1 MSAHTDAQFS
11 HGICPECYETI
22 LTPQL
27 RAMHEA
33 HEARTDQPRKP

>member
-1 MSAHTDAQFS
+1 MSAHTDAEFS
-11 HGICPECYETI
+11 HGICPEGYERI

-33 HEARTDQPRKP
+33 RTEQPRMP

>member
-11 HGICPECYETI
+11 HGVCPQCYEQI
-22 LTPQL
+22 LALQL

-33 HEARTDQPRKP
+33 RDEQPPDP